1 MQYYTFM
8 LLQGEK
14 VQLEVDPDAIN
25 TVAVSLEDGSTIYAV
40 AGASEEKKLISLQ
53 KRIDEEKIIASLIQI
68 RDEMAAAWCSGD
80 GTTGNASRDESQRI
94 PSPASPSLF
103 NKNAEGS
110 VTTLASASSAKPQW
124 CYA

>member
-40 AGASEEKKLISLQ
+40 VGASEEKKLISLQ

-68 RDEMAAAWCSGD
+68 RDEMAAA
-80 GTTGNASRDESQRI
+80 
-94 PSPASPSLF
+94 
-103 NKNAEGS
+103 
-110 VTTLASASSAKPQW
+110 
-124 CYA
+124 

>member
-14 VQLEVDPDAIN
+14 VKLEVDPDAIN

-68 RDEMAAAWCSGD
+68 RDEMAAA
-80 GTTGNASRDESQRI
+80 
-94 PSPASPSLF
+94 
-103 NKNAEGS
+103 
-110 VTTLASASSAKPQW
+110 
-124 CYA
+124 